1 MCTQCA
7 VPLSGRR
14 RRRFYLVWLSDL
26 YVVVCRCR
34 VAPESHRLSV
44 LSRRRSM
51 YEGSTAYTRPTDNR
65 ETETQ
70 HHSPHT
76 SIYKSLCMW

>member
-44 LSRRRSM
+44 LSRRRST
-51 YEGSTAYTRPTDNR
+51 YGRFDCIHATDRQQRDRDSTP
-65 ETETQ
+65 
-70 HHSPHT
+70 
-76 SIYKSLCMW
+76 